1 MGGPRA
7 LAGDQHFTMIAVT
20 NVMDRKAAG
29 AALAALLCVGAAAL
43 AAAEQAPA
51 AAPELLQRSAPP
63 AVRAPRPD
71 PYAAASAHAEVEL
84 FLELES
90 GDSLKKLLVRAGTAK
105 DEAARTAALLD
116 EAGIAVASGAN
127 ISLALGKSSEGSRHL
142 AALALRPA
150 LGLKVQITR
159 SASGELRLT
168 SQSTDVDATPLR
180 FRGRAGTGL
189 FWSLRAA
196 GVPADAANAYLEL
209 VKARIALASIAP
221 DDGFDLVLEHRKA
234 ANGETEFGALL
245 YAGLDRAVG
254 PDLQL
259 VRWNADRSEG
269 WYDPRTQQA
278 RSEDLARPVDGRL
291 TSRFG
296 YRVHP
301 ILRIGRF
308 HSGIDYGAAWGTPIR
323 ASADGV
329 VAAAGWAGGYG
340 RQVRLAHADGLS
352 TSYSHMS
359 EIASRP
365 GAAVRRGELIGY
377 VGSTGFSTGAHL
389 HYEVRKN
396 GRLLDPLQ
404 VQQAGA
410 TELSDGDRSALK
422 VRLGQ
427 LLSI

>member
-1 MGGPRA
+1 
-7 LAGDQHFTMIAVT
+7 MIAVT
-20 NVMDRKAAG
+20 NLRDRMLTG
-29 AALAALLCVGAAAL
+29 AALAAFLCVGAAAL

-51 AAPELLQRSAPP
+51 AAPLPQRSAPP
-63 AVRAPRPD
+63 AVPAPSPD
-71 PYAAASAHAEVEL
+71 PYAAASANAEVEL
-84 FLELES
+84 FLKLES
-90 GDSLKKLLVRAGTAK
+90 GDSLEKLLVRAGTAR

-116 EAGIAVASGAN
+116 EAGIAVASGAD
-127 ISLALGKSSEGSRHL
+127 ISLALGKSRDGSRHL

-150 LGLKVQITR
+150 LGLKVQIVR
-159 SASGELRLT
+159 SASGELRMT
-168 SQSTDVDATPLR
+168 SQSINVDATPLR
-180 FRGRAGTGL
+180 FRGRAGSGL
-189 FWSLRAA
+189 FWSLRSA
-196 GVPADAANAYLEL
+196 GVPADAANAYLDL
-209 VKARIALASIAP
+209 VKARIALGQIAP
-221 DDGFDLVLEHRKA
+221 ADGFDLVLEHRKA

-245 YAGLDRAVG
+245 YAGLDRTAG

-259 VRWNADRSEG
+259 VRWNAESSEG
-269 WYDPRTQQA
+269 WYDPRSRQA
-278 RSEDLARPVDGRL
+278 RAEGMLRPVDGRL

-329 VAAAGWAGGYG
+329 VTGAGWAGGYG
-340 RQVRLAHADGLS
+340 RQVRLVHSGGLA

-359 EIASRP
+359 EIAAAP
-365 GAAVRRGELIGY
+365 GTAVRRGDIVGY
-377 VGSTGFSTGAHL
+377 VGSTGLSTGAHL
-389 HYEVRKN
+389 HYEVRRN

-410 TELSDGDRSALK
+410 SELSDGDRSALK